1 MKIKFNQNKIKLAI
15 VSTILAGSVGLS
27 GASQANET
35 VANTEGDLTV
45 SAAVAI
51 SCTAVSGAL
60 DFSLY
65 DTTSSTD
72 LDAVGTI
79 TSNCTLGAGVL
90 VRLSHGANAD
100 ANTPTADPVRKMLGA
115 NGDFLEYKLYSD
127 SGRQTVWGNVAA
139 NDVDETGEGVAA
151 DIDIYGRMAHSQPAR
166 GGAYSDTVAITIV
179 Y

>member
-27 GASQANET
+27 GASQAET
-35 VANTEGDLTV
+35 TANTEGDLTV
-45 SAAVAI
+45 SADVAI

-60 DFSLY
+60 NFSTY
-65 DTTSSTD
+65 DTTSQTD
-72 LDAVGTI
+72 LDAAGTI

-90 VRLSHGANAD
+90 VRLSHGSNAD

-115 NGDFLEYKLYSD
+115 NGDYLTYKLYSD
-127 SGRQTVWGNVAA
+127 SGRSVVWGNDDTNDVAEEGEGIAA
-139 NDVDETGEGVAA
+139 N
-151 DIDIYGRMAHSQPAR
+151 INIYGKMAAQQAAT
-166 GGAYSDTVAITIV
+166 GGAYSDTVGITIV